1 MERMSAID
9 AATYWR
15 SAILPSDQFV
25 VYVFGVGPGAD
36 PLAAA
41 AADLRDRVRAV
52 DDLRLRVLTVPGDLD
67 RPHWM
72 RADPGPESIALHR
85 AATWQ
90 GCLDS
95 IAGLIGNQ
103 LDPAES
109 AWRIHL
115 FGPVSGVPRL
125 RDAGGGHAVVA
136 VLQIAHALADGRG
149 TADIGRALFGA
160 GPGEEPR
167 GDRGVAKGVA
177 FLSGWGLA
185 ALGAARL
192 PASVGSMV
200 WLGMRSFT
208 EYLTAPAPAR
218 SSDSVV
224 PQPVTDLNRLPG
236 RHRSLRTIVLDRR
249 SLPAGHSVTV
259 SALTAISF
267 ALDELLGAAPHRAA
281 ELTVGTPVRPGVR
294 NNFRN
299 VAVDLHVETDDV
311 GERLARIA
319 DEVTAAQRAA
329 SAPDPVA
336 ETAGRAE
343 SATPAFLA
351 HWGIR
356 QLDVRTRPATVTG
369 VTVVSSVNR
378 GAADLT
384 LAGGQVLFTTGF
396 PALSPAQG
404 LTHGVHGIGQ
414 AVTISVT
421 TSPEIVDADTY
432 LGMLRRALGRVAA
445 HTASRP

>member
-25 VYVFGVGPGAD
+25 VYAFGVGPGPD

-41 AADLRDRVRAV
+41 AAELPERVRAV
-52 DDLRLRVLTVPGDLD
+52 EDLRLRVLTVPGDLD
-67 RPHWM
+67 RPHWV
-72 RADPGPESIALHR
+72 RADPGPKSIALHR

-95 IAGLIGNQ
+95 IAGLIDDQ
-103 LDPAES
+103 LDPTEC

-125 RDAGGGHAVVA
+125 PGDGAGQAVVA
-136 VLQIAHALADGRG
+136 VLQICHALADGRG
-149 TADIGRALFGA
+149 SADIGRELFGA
-160 GPGEEPR
+160 GSAERSHRAG
-167 GDRGVAKGVA
+167 GVTKGVA
-177 FLSGWGLA
+177 FLSGWWLA
-185 ALGAARL
+185 GLGAARL
-192 PASVGSMV
+192 PKSVGSMV
-200 WLGMRSFT
+200 WLGMRSFA
-208 EYLTAPAPAR
+208 EYQKAQAPEK
-218 SSDSVV
+218 SSEDVV
-224 PQPVTDLNRLPG
+224 PQPVTAINRRPG
-236 RHRSLRTIVLDRR
+236 PHRSLRTIVLDRR

-259 SALTAISF
+259 AALTAISF
-267 ALDELLGAAPHRAA
+267 ALDELLGPAPHRAA
-281 ELTVGTPVRPGVR
+281 ELTVGTPVRPGAR

-299 VAVDLHVETDDV
+299 VAVDLHVETDDA
-311 GERLARIA
+311 GERMAMIA

-336 ETAGRAE
+336 EAAGRAE

-351 HWGIR
+351 HWGVR

-378 GAADLT
+378 GAADLI

-404 LTHGVHGIGQ
+404 LTHGVHGIGH
-414 AVTISVT
+414 AVAISVT
-421 TSPEIVDADTY
+421 TSPEIVDADSY
-432 LGMLRRALGRVAA
+432 LGMLRRALDRVTAAASGR
-445 HTASRP
+445 P

>member
-36 PLAAA
+36 PLAVAA
-41 AADLRDRVRAV
+41 AELRDRVRAV
-52 DDLRLRVLTVPGDLD
+52 DDLRLRVLAIPGDLD

-72 RADPGPESIALHR
+72 RADPGPESIVLHR

-95 IAGLIGNQ
+95 IAGLIGDQ
-103 LDPAES
+103 LDPAEY

-125 RDAGGGHAVVA
+125 PEAAGGHAVVA
-136 VLQIAHALADGRG
+136 VLQICHALADGRG

-160 GPGEEPR
+160 GPGGESR
-167 GDRGVAKGVA
+167 DDRGVAKGVA

-192 PASVGSMV
+192 PRSVGTMV
-200 WLGMRSFT
+200 WQGMRSFAEYQKAEAT
-208 EYLTAPAPAR
+208 ESASESA
-218 SSDSVV
+218 V
-224 PQPVTDLNRLPG
+224 PQPVTDLNRRPG
-236 RHRSLRTIVLDRR
+236 RQRSLRTIVLDRR

-259 SALTAISF
+259 AALTAISF

-311 GERLARIA
+311 EERMALIA
-319 DEVTAAQRAA
+319 DEVATAQRAA

-336 ETAGRAE
+336 EAAGRAE

-351 HWGIR
+351 HWGVR

-369 VTVVSSVNR
+369 ATVVSSVNR
-378 GAADLT
+378 GPADLT

-404 LTHGVHGIGQ
+404 LTHGVHGIGR
-414 AVTISVT
+414 AVAISVT
-421 TSPEIVDADTY
+421 TSPEIVDADSY
-432 LGMLRRALGRVAA
+432 LGMLRRALDRIATDCPL
-445 HTASRP
+445 HP